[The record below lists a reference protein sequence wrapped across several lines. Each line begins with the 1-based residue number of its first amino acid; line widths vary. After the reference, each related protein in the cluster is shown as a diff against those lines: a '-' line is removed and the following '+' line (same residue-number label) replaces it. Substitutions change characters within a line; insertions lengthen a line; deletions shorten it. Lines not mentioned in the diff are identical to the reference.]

1 MYPLRAAALTLA
13 MAAWLGACG
22 PSGDITGYETGD
34 TVMETCAEADLAF
47 APDSAMLTEEAEQA
61 LFSVVDRIGTD
72 CDGASLEIIA
82 FAQQAGDQIAYART
96 STVEHAIVSN
106 YDIYDS
112 RIAKETREAPN
123 LALADHVRVL
133 VRVEV
138 PVVDE

>member
-1 MYPLRAAALTLA
+1 MTFSRATALTLV
-13 MAAWLGACG
+13 MAALLGACG
-22 PSGDITGYETGD
+22 QPGDVTGYETGD
-34 TVMETCAEADLAF
+34 TVMETCAKADFAF
-47 APDSAMLTEEAEQA
+47 APNSAMLTEEAEQA
-61 LFSVVDRIGTD
+61 LFAAVDQIGID

-96 STVEHAIVSN
+96 STVEHAIVSH

-123 LALADHVRVL
+123 LDLADHVRVL

>member
-1 MYPLRAAALTLA
+1 MYPLRAAALTLGV
-13 MAAWLGACG
+13 AALLGACG
-22 PSGDITGYETGD
+22 QSGDITGYETGD

-47 APDSAMLTEEAEQA
+47 AADSALLTEEALQA
-61 LFSVVDRIGTD
+61 LFGAVDQIGTD

-106 YDIYDS
+106 YDISDS

-123 LALADHVRVL
+123 LDLADHVRVL

-138 PVVDE
+138 PVLDE